1 MTQSPCQDTYS
12 DIDGEPL
19 LDEEES
25 SETCCVG
32 SIWSCDSLDFHSRL
46 PLFTSCP
53 KRTSRSL
60 RKKNRNLRL
69 MRPHHEQFL
78 FV

>member
-25 SETCCVG
+25 SETCLCGFYMVPAT
-32 SIWSCDSLDFHSRL
+32 R
-46 PLFTSCP
+46 
-53 KRTSRSL
+53 
-60 RKKNRNLRL
+60 
-69 MRPHHEQFL
+69 
-78 FV
+78 